1 VVNGQAVNAKLD
13 PDESKG
19 AAGCMVRYTS
29 HRLYVRDADPKVLG
43 NQHSGAPF
51 VRVREVFRPLGAVDV
66 LYNVAA
72 KLSTPPFTFPLST
85 WRRRLLKRLEKN
97 F

>member
-1 VVNGQAVNAKLD
+1 MVNDQAVNAELD
-13 PDESKG
+13 PAESKG

-29 HRLYVRDADPKVLG
+29 HRLYVRDIDPKVFG

-66 LYNVAA
+66 LYSVAA
-72 KLSTPPFTFPLST
+72 KLSTPPLTFLVST
-85 WRRRLLKRLEKN
+85 CRTRLLKT